1 MISGLKMEDII
12 NRIENMEAVFDF
24 LQRMVAEKSFS
35 VCKQDWFRI
44 HLNNLLDYYE
54 NGLWLADYELDEKG
68 MIPSDLKR
76 GILSQDGFYNFLTDI
91 NEYL

>member
-1 MISGLKMEDII
+1 MKETI
-12 NRIENMEAVFDF
+12 NRIKNMESVFDF
-24 LQRMVAEKSFS
+24 LQKMVKEKSVS
-35 VCKQDWFRI
+35 VCSEDWFRI

-54 NGLWLADYELDEKG
+54 NGLWLADYELDENG

>member
-1 MISGLKMEDII
+1 MKETI
-12 NRIENMEAVFDF
+12 NRIKNMESVFDF
-24 LQRMVAEKSFS
+24 LQKMVKEKSVS
-35 VCKQDWFRI
+35 VCSEDWFRI

>member
-1 MISGLKMEDII
+1 MES
-12 NRIENMEAVFDF
+12 VFDF
-24 LQRMVAEKSFS
+24 LQKMVKEKSVS
-35 VCKQDWFRI
+35 VCSEDWFRI

>member
-1 MISGLKMEDII
+1 MKETI
-12 NRIENMEAVFDF
+12 NRIRNMESVFDF
-24 LQRMVAEKSFS
+24 LQKMVKEKSVS
-35 VCKQDWFRI
+35 VCSEDWFRI
-44 HLNNLLDYYE
+44 HLNNLQDYYE
-54 NGLWLADYELDEKG
+54 NGLWLSDYELDEKG

>member
-1 MISGLKMEDII
+1 MKETI
-12 NRIENMEAVFDF
+12 NRIKNMESVFDF
-24 LQRMVAEKSFS
+24 LQKMVKEKSVS
-35 VCKQDWFRI
+35 VCSEDWFRI

-68 MIPSDLKR
+68 LIPSGIKR

>member
-1 MISGLKMEDII
+1 MEDVI
-12 NRIENMEAVFDF
+12 NRIKNMEAVFDF

-44 HLNNLLDYYE
+44 HLNNLQDYYE
-54 NGLWLADYELDEKG
+54 NGLWLSDYELDEKG

-76 GILSQDGFYNFLTDI
+76 GILSQDSFYDFLAEI
-91 NEYL
+91 SCYL

>member
-1 MISGLKMEDII
+1 MKETI
-12 NRIENMEAVFDF
+12 NRIKNMESVFDF
-24 LQRMVAEKSFS
+24 LQKMVKEKSVS
-35 VCKQDWFRI
+35 VCSEDWFRI

-54 NGLWLADYELDEKG
+54 NGLWLSDYELDEKG

>member
-1 MISGLKMEDII
+1 MKETI
-12 NRIENMEAVFDF
+12 NRIKNMESVFDF
-24 LQRMVAEKSFS
+24 LQKMVKEKSVS
-35 VCKQDWFRI
+35 VCSEDWFRI
-44 HLNNLLDYYE
+44 HLNNLQDYYE